1 MKNTE
6 LLTSQ
11 RHDLDPLEK
20 QRRYILRCLAQ
31 KNACPNC
38 GHLLNFFEGAGI
50 DIDDWADKAGGT
62 RCRCSACGRALEYVV
77 PFLVLGGN
85 GGWNWHLVP
94 IDPTQATT

>member
-1 MKNTE
+1 MKNSE

-20 QRRYILRCLAQ
+20 QRRYILRCIVQ

-50 DIDDWADKAGGT
+50 DIDNWADKAGGT
-62 RCRCSACGRALEYVV
+62 PCRCSACGRALEYVV

-94 IDPTQATT
+94 IDPTQAKP